1 LEVSVE
7 DWDVDQ
13 QRRPAAN
20 HPVRPAAVLLVAVVL
35 ALLAVA
41 IGVMLRAG
49 QPASPFAAPAPAATG
64 ASQPEGFG
72 ADPALD
78 AERDAAAEEAAELLF
93 GDALRASDPYSLN
106 LSLGQTAILR
116 NSDAEVAVTPGGVT
130 AGTGPCAAGPLLT
143 IAVSVRMN
151 RGAAGLGPS
160 DFTLLGRDG
169 SVVRAVEACSS
180 GFVEAAQERTV
191 VFAAAAQPERLVYG
205 PDPEH
210 PIARWRLT

>member
-1 LEVSVE
+1 ME

-20 HPVRPAAVLLVAVVL
+20 RPVLITAVLLIAVVL
-35 ALLAVA
+35 TLLAVA
-41 IGVMLRAG
+41 VGAMLRAD
-49 QPASPFAAPAPAATG
+49 QPANPFAAPAATG
-64 ASQPEGFG
+64 ASQPAGIG

-93 GDALRASDPYSLN
+93 GDALRAGDPYSLN
-106 LSLGQTAILR
+106 LSLGQTAILH
-116 NSDAEVAVTPGGVT
+116 NSDAEVAVTPGRVT

-143 IAVSVRMN
+143 VAVSVRVT
-151 RGAAGLGPS
+151 RGAAGLAPS
-160 DFTLLGRDG
+160 DFALLGRDG
-169 SVVRAVEACSS
+169 SVVRAVEKCSS

-210 PIARWRLT
+210 PIARWYLT